1 MAARPKTGI
10 QKDLKMQ
17 HQQYLR
23 RNAAIFSVL
32 TSLTLASAWAKSQN
46 DNLPNFQKVD
56 DHVYRGAQPTDSG
69 FKDLA
74 QLGIKTVVD
83 LRDIGEHSQ
92 ADEQKVVTEL
102 GMRYVSIPMH
112 GLSTPKDD
120 KVAAVQALLNDTTSG
135 PVFVHCKR
143 GADRTGMV
151 IAVYRISHDQWDNK
165 KALSEAKSNGM
176 SIFERAIQHYV
187 LDYRPAVTLADA
199 GPGADSTASPAA
211 KRAVR

>member
-1 MAARPKTGI
+1 
-10 QKDLKMQ
+10 MQ
-17 HQQYLR
+17 RHLYLR
-23 RNAAIFSVL
+23 RRAAIFSLL
-32 TSLTLASAWAKSQN
+32 TSLTLASAWASSQN
-46 DNLPNFQKVD
+46 ENLPNFQKVD
-56 DHVYRGAQPTDSG
+56 DQVYRGAQPTNSG

-92 ADEQKVVTEL
+92 ADEQKVVTDL

-112 GLSTPKDD
+112 GMSTPNNEQ
-120 KVAAVQALLNDTTSG
+120 VAAVQALFNDTSSG

-151 IAVYRISHDQWDNK
+151 VAVYRISHDQWDNK

-176 SIFERAIQHYV
+176 SVFERAIQHYV
-187 LDYRPAVTLADA
+187 MDYKPAAVTLATAGNTDA
-199 GPGADSTASPAA
+199 ASALADTRSI
-211 KRAVR
+211 R

>member
-1 MAARPKTGI
+1 
-10 QKDLKMQ
+10 MQ
-17 HQQYLR
+17 HHSYLR
-23 RNAAIFSVL
+23 RRAAIFCVT
-32 TSLTLASAWAKSQN
+32 TSLTLASAWASSQN
-46 DNLPNFQKVD
+46 ENLPNFQKVN

-74 QLGIKTVVD
+74 QLGIRTVVD

-92 ADEQKVVTEL
+92 AAEQKVVTDL

-112 GLSTPKDD
+112 GMSTPNDD
-120 KVAAVQALLNDTTSG
+120 QVAAVQALFNDTTSG

-151 IAVYRISHDQWDNK
+151 VAVYRISHDQWDNK

-187 LDYRPAVTLADA
+187 MDYKPAVILA
-199 GPGADSTASPAA
+199 GGGAASTAALTDTLSHD
-211 KRAVR
+211 R

>member
-1 MAARPKTGI
+1 
-10 QKDLKMQ
+10 MQ
-17 HQQYLR
+17 HYSSLR
-23 RNAAIFSVL
+23 RRAAIFGL
-32 TSLTLASAWAKSQN
+32 TASLTLASAWAHSQN

-74 QLGIKTVVD
+74 QLGIKTIVD

-92 ADEQKVVTEL
+92 ANEEKIVTGL

-112 GLSTPKDD
+112 GLSTPKGD
-120 KVAAVQALLNDTTSG
+120 KVAAVQALFNDTTSG

-151 IAVYRISHDQWDNK
+151 VAVYRISHDQWDNK
-165 KALSEAKSNGM
+165 KALTEAKSYGM
-176 SIFERAIQHYV
+176 SFFERAIQSYV
-187 LDYRPAVTLADA
+187 MNYRPSVALATA
-199 GPGADSTASPAA
+199 GADSASPIADT
-211 KRAVR
+211 RGVR